1 MMDEKKFT
9 ICNLAMDS
17 IILKIAALKTK
28 KVKIILQEIK
38 MDDEDL
44 AESRI
49 ALELDDL
56 YEYGVLQEPDDN
68 DVEPL
73 NNLKDV
79 IEAMMKE
86 LPNMEEYKK
95 LYNWDI

>member
-56 YEYGVLQEPDDN
+56 YEYGVLQEPDDK
-68 DVEPL
+68 DVEP
-73 NNLKDV
+73 LKDV